1 MESWQTLLQSGDAVT
16 AWDEF
21 IARYRRLIFAAIRHQ
36 TTNPDD
42 VMDVFGHVCEALRSD
57 GLARLRKYP
66 ADGSARANCSTW
78 LVTVVHRLGVDW
90 FRKRDGRDQR
100 RPPSSLT
107 PSQQDVYRA
116 VFLER
121 RPHLEAFEAL
131 RRRAGSSLTY
141 YGFVEDLRAAQR
153 VHRSTPTSIR
163 AITVAVSPSIPDP
176 APGEDAVIVDGETRD
191 RVNQLLA
198 GLGNDERL
206 ALDLYVVQQ
215 MAADDVARTVGWPDA
230 KAVYNRVSRL
240 LKSLRQKLS
249 DEGVAPG
256 DL

>member
-1 MESWQTLLQSGDAVT
+1 M
-16 AWDEF
+16 
-21 IARYRRLIFAAIRHQ
+21 
-36 TTNPDD
+36 
-42 VMDVFGHVCEALRSD
+42 
-57 GLARLRKYP
+57 
-66 ADGSARANCSTW
+66 
-78 LVTVVHRLGVDW
+78 
-90 FRKRDGRDQR
+90 
-100 RPPSSLT
+100 
-107 PSQQDVYRA
+107 
-116 VFLER
+116 
-121 RPHLEAFEAL
+121 
-131 RRRAGSSLTY
+131 
-141 YGFVEDLRAAQR
+141 
-153 VHRSTPTSIR
+153 
-163 AITVAVSPSIPDP
+163 
-176 APGEDAVIVDGETRD
+176 DGETRD